1 MLSGLIGGGALL
13 LILLVSFFMYRRYR
27 KAQKKNEITLNK
39 AEQQIAGLERQNIDD
54 IEMEMTSINDGDLVY
69 DLDGGHQGQGQSSS
83 QEDVLRKR
91 NEALARDNLRM
102 KKEIEKRDLNMSG
115 MDLKMPRREVK
126 MDPEDELEL

>member
-1 MLSGLIGGGALL
+1 
-13 LILLVSFFMYRRYR
+13 
-27 KAQKKNEITLNK
+27 LNR

-83 QEDVLRKR
+83 QEDMLRKR